1 MLRAIKRA
9 HPDSEVWWIASHIT
23 AMADALRIHTEHLVA
38 HVETDLQLK
47 EAPHRTVPRLLKLP
61 RFDMVFDART
71 RVLDV
76 LVAKMALR
84 PREFYACL
92 PGFFLST
99 RRPTGVFKRPRGV
112 GERAMSMAIA
122 AFGAAADGSGSLP
135 SSNAAQ
141 EAAERDL
148 PAGPIYVGL
157 APGSREAK
165 KNWPLQRF
173 IEVAKALAA
182 SGYVPVFMIGPFE
195 QAWLPEIQAGVP
207 QALFPESAPVDR
219 ALAVM
224 SRLTA
229 MLANDSGLGHLTAAA
244 GVPLVSLFG
253 PTDAERWRPFG
264 SDVQVI
270 RAQEFGGESMEAI
283 PVEPVLAALR
293 ERLATTPA
301 TVEAPSPFEPMVD
314 ELAKDKTHP

>member
-92 PGFFLST
+92 PGFLPLHAPPNRGFQAPA
-99 RRPTGVFKRPRGV
+99 RRR
-112 GERAMSMAIA
+112 RACDVD
-122 AFGAAADGSGSLP
+122 GDCRLRRAADGSGSLP
-135 SSNAAQ
+135 SSNAAR

-148 PAGPIYVGL
+148 PADRSMSALRLEAVKPRRTGL
-157 APGSREAK
+157 CS
-165 KNWPLQRF
+165 
-173 IEVAKALAA
+173 A
-182 SGYVPVFMIGPFE
+182 SS
-195 QAWLPEIQAGVP
+195 QLRTRLPQAGM
-207 QALFPESAPVDR
+207 FRCS
-219 ALAVM
+219 
-224 SRLTA
+224 
-229 MLANDSGLGHLTAAA
+229 
-244 GVPLVSLFG
+244 
-253 PTDAERWRPFG
+253 
-264 SDVQVI
+264 
-270 RAQEFGGESMEAI
+270 
-283 PVEPVLAALR
+283 
-293 ERLATTPA
+293 
-301 TVEAPSPFEPMVD
+301 
-314 ELAKDKTHP
+314 